1 MNILLTGI
9 GGQGVVLASKILAY
23 CAMERNLRV
32 RSAETIGMAQRGG
45 SVTSHVRIG
54 DDILSPLIPHG
65 ETDILIGFEPAE
77 SARTITYLKSDGKAL
92 TADRMAAAIST
103 YDVTAMLTYLKSLG
117 NFQIMDTTSLEE
129 HGLLKSLNIALL
141 ATASRLGILDFTLE
155 ELSAAIRSL
164 VTPKY
169 QDLNLK
175 VLHSL
180 YCASTQKAC
189 G

>member
-23 CAMERNLRV
+23 CAMERGFRV

-54 DDILSPLIPHG
+54 GDILSPLIPHG
-65 ETDILIGFEPAE
+65 GADLLIGFEPAE
-77 SARTITYLKSDGKAL
+77 SARTITYLKPTGKAL

-103 YDVTAMLTYLKSLG
+103 YDVTAMLTYLQSLG
-117 NFQIMDTTSLEE
+117 NFQIMDTTPLEAG
-129 HGLLKSLNIALL
+129 GLLKSLNIALL
-141 ATASRLGILDFTLE
+141 ATASRLGILDYTLE

-164 VTPKY
+164 VAPKY
-169 QDLNLK
+169 LDLNLK
-175 VLHSL
+175 VLYS
-180 YCASTQKAC
+180 Q
-189 G
+189 